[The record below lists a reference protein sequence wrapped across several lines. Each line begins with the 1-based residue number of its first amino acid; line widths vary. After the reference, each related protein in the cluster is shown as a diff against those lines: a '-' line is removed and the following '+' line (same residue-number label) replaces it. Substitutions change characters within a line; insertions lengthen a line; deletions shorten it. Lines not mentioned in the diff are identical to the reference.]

1 MWSLLKAIPGFIGA
15 ISQIVGIAWQV
26 FQLLREWYDREQR
39 SKVAKEVKEA
49 LKEVRATKDN
59 SRLNDIFNPLSDP
72 FPAKKLVKDE
82 VQS

>member
-15 ISQIVGIAWQV
+15 IAQIVGIAWQV
-26 FQLLREWYDREQR
+26 FQWLREWYDREQR
-39 SKVAKEVKEA
+39 KEVAKAVKDAIKEA
-49 LKEVRATKDN
+49 RETKDN
-59 SRLNDIFNPLSDP
+59 SKLNDIFNPLSDP